1 MKTKPLDVVNLGVR
15 AAILNAERENEFV
28 LTDEQ
33 RELLV
38 SQCRILLMRGA
49 SKWVAGQKEHGGD
62 IRKRDLKREIV
73 DEAVDLFFYGVSLPD
88 EP

>member
-1 MKTKPLDVVNLGVR
+1 MKTKHMDVVNLGVR
-15 AAILNAERENEFV
+15 AAILNAEHENKSV

-38 SQCRILLMRGA
+38 SQCRTLLMRGA

-62 IRKRDLKREIV
+62 IRERDLKHEIV
-73 DEAVDLFFYGVSLPD
+73 DEAIDLFFYGTSLPD
-88 EP
+88 KP